1 MAVLNQPTSV
11 RKLAAIFSADIAG
24 YSALMSADEEAT
36 VRKLRQ
42 VREAVLP
49 LIDRFGGRIIDLAGD
64 GILAEFPS
72 AVRAVESAAAVQA
85 RMESLNAE
93 AGPAMVFRIGVN
105 VGDVIDEGERLY
117 GDGVN
122 VAARLQAIAEP
133 GGICISGKV
142 HEEVRDRVKLTFTD
156 MGDQELKNIARPV
169 RAFSAVPAT
178 DDGVD
183 RTKWDREG
191 APICFEDFSMD
202 GRRRELC
209 RGGDIIAIEPKVFD
223 LLTYLIRHRER
234 VVSRDEL
241 IDAVWNGRIVSDSA
255 LATCINAARVAI
267 SDSGEA
273 QRLIKTFPRKG
284 FRFVGAVREEKA
296 STMDA
301 RDASPTPAVSF
312 ELPEKPSIAV
322 LPFQNLSSDQEQ
334 EYFADGIVED
344 IISGLSRIRWLFVI
358 ARNSSFVYKG
368 RAVDVK
374 QVGRELGVRYLLE
387 GSVRRAGD
395 RIRISAQVIEAQ
407 SGVHLWAERYDRLYD
422 DIFALQDEITMSVT
436 GAIEPSLRK
445 VEIERV
451 KRKRPESLDA
461 YDLVL
466 RALPY
471 TYSHRVEDGDIA
483 APLLRKALEL
493 EPNYAAAHASLAW
506 CYHFRFRPRS
516 DEKDRMAAIH
526 HARAAIAAGGDDATA
541 LGIAGFVV
549 SLDERD
555 LVTGLGL
562 FDRALAISN
571 SNIFALC
578 CSALILSFAGHF
590 ELAIERAQR
599 ALRLSPFD
607 SLNYLSNNALVV
619 AYLCTGRPAEAHDAA
634 RSSVQLNPRFSVCH
648 VFLVAALMAIGRIE
662 EAKVEVRRVL
672 ELEPTFT
679 SRGFRKII
687 EFEPSAVE
695 VLTKAWGDAGLPA
708 G

>member
-1 MAVLNQPTSV
+1 MAVHQPTSA
-11 RKLAAIFSADIAG
+11 RKLAAILSADIAG
-24 YSALMSADEEAT
+24 YSALMSADEEGT

-49 LIDRFGGRIIDLAGD
+49 VIERFGGRIIDLAGD

-85 RMESLNAE
+85 RMETLNAE
-93 AGPAMVFRIGVN
+93 ADPAMVFRIGVN

-142 HEEVRDRVKLTFTD
+142 HEEVRDRVKLAFRD
-156 MGDQELKNIARPV
+156 LGDQELKNIARPV
-169 RAFSAVPAT
+169 RAFSAVPAA
-178 DDGVD
+178 DSLGD
-183 RTKWDREG
+183 RTKWDGEG
-191 APICFEDFSMD
+191 QAPICFEDFSMD
-202 GRRRELC
+202 CGRRELR
-209 RGGDIIAIEPKVFD
+209 RGADIVAVEPKVFD
-223 LLTYLIRHRER
+223 LLAYLIRHREH
-234 VVSRDEL
+234 VVSRDQL
-241 IDAVWNGRIVSDSA
+241 IDAIWGGRIVSDSA

-273 QRLIKTFPRKG
+273 QRLIKTLPRKG
-284 FRFVGAVREEKA
+284 FRFVGAVREEKT
-296 STMDA
+296 SKTEG
-301 RDASPTPAVSF
+301 RDATPTPAVLF
-312 ELPEKPSIAV
+312 ELPDKPSIAV
-322 LPFQNLSSDQEQ
+322 LPFQNLSSDREQ

-407 SGVHLWAERYDRLYD
+407 TGVHLWAERYDRLYE

-436 GAIEPSLRK
+436 GAIEPRLRK
-445 VEIERV
+445 VEIERM
-451 KRKRPESLDA
+451 KRKRPENLDA

-483 APLLRKALEL
+483 APLLQKALEL

-516 DEKDRMAAIH
+516 DEKARIAAIH

-555 LVTGLGL
+555 LATGLSL
-562 FDRALAISN
+562 FNRALAISN
-571 SNIFALC
+571 SNLFALC
-578 CSALILSFAGHF
+578 CSALILSFAGQF

-619 AYLCTGRPAEAHDAA
+619 AYLCTGRSAEAHDAA
-634 RSSVQLNPRFSVCH
+634 RASVQLNPRFSVCH
-648 VFLVAALMAIGRIE
+648 VFLVAALMARGHTE
-662 EAKVEVRRVL
+662 DAKVEVRRVL

-679 SRGFRKII
+679 SKGFRRII
-687 EFEPSAVE
+687 EFDPAVVA
-695 VLTKAWGDAGLPA
+695 VLTRAWEAAGLPA

>member
-1 MAVLNQPTSV
+1 MAVHQPTSA
-11 RKLAAIFSADIAG
+11 RKLAAILSADIAG
-24 YSALMSADEEAT
+24 YGALMSADEEGT

-42 VREAVLP
+42 IREAVLP
-49 LIDRFGGRIIDLAGD
+49 VIERFGGRIIDLAGD

-72 AVRAVESAAAVQA
+72 AVRAVESAAAVQI
-85 RMESLNAE
+85 RMRALNAE
-93 AGPAMVFRIGVN
+93 SDPVMVFRIGVN

-133 GGICISGKV
+133 GGICISSKV
-142 HEEVRDRVKLTFTD
+142 HEEVRDRIKLAFRD
-156 MGDQELKNIARPV
+156 MGEQELKNIPRPV
-169 RAFSAVPAT
+169 RVFSAVPTA
-178 DDGVD
+178 DKRDRDRDSEGQDSSIRFEEFSLDGH
-183 RTKWDREG
+183 
-191 APICFEDFSMD
+191 
-202 GRRRELC
+202 RRELR
-209 RGGDIIAIEPKVFD
+209 RGGDIVPVEPKVFD
-223 LLTYLIRHRER
+223 LLMYLIQHRER

-241 IDAVWNGRIVSDSA
+241 LDAVWNGRIVSDSA
-255 LATCINAARVAI
+255 LATCINAARMAI
-267 SDSGEA
+267 GDSGEA
-273 QRLIKTFPRKG
+273 QSLIKTLPRRG
-284 FRFVGAVREEKA
+284 FRFIGAVRGQKA
-296 STMDA
+296 SATEAHDG
-301 RDASPTPAVSF
+301 PTPAGIF
-312 ELPEKPSIAV
+312 ELPAKPSIAV
-322 LPFQNLSSDQEQ
+322 LPFQNLSSDPEQ

-368 RAVDVK
+368 RAVDAK

-407 SGVHLWAERYDRLYD
+407 SGLHLWAERYDRLYD

-451 KRKRPESLDA
+451 KRKRPENLDA

-483 APLLRKALEL
+483 APLLQKALEL
-493 EPNYAAAHASLAW
+493 EPNYAAAHAYLGW

-516 DEKDRMAAIH
+516 DEKARLAAIH
-526 HARAAIAAGGDDATA
+526 HAHAAIGAGGDDATA
-541 LGIAGFVV
+541 LGIAGFVI

-555 LVTGLGL
+555 LATGLNL

-571 SNIFALC
+571 SNVFALC
-578 CSALILSFAGHF
+578 CSGLVLSFAGRF
-590 ELAIERAQR
+590 ELAIERAHR
-599 ALRLSPFD
+599 AIRLSPYD
-607 SLNYLSNNALVV
+607 PLNYLSYNALVV
-619 AYLCTGRPAEAHDAA
+619 SYVCMGRYNEACDAA
-634 RSSVQLNPRFSVCH
+634 RNSVRLNPRFSVCH
-648 VFLVAALMAIGRIE
+648 VFLVAALMGLERIE
-662 EAKVEVRRVL
+662 EAKTEVRRVL

-679 SRGFRKII
+679 ISAFRKII
-687 EFEPSAVE
+687 DLDGSVVA
-695 VLTKAWGDAGLPA
+695 VLTAAWYEAGLPK
-708 G
+708 

>member
-1 MAVLNQPTSV
+1 MAVHQPTSA
-11 RKLAAIFSADIAG
+11 RKLAAILSADIAG
-24 YSALMSADEEAT
+24 YGALMSADEEGT

-42 VREAVLP
+42 IREAVLP
-49 LIDRFGGRIIDLAGD
+49 VIERFGGRIIDLAGD

-72 AVRAVESAAAVQA
+72 AVRAVESATAVQI
-85 RMESLNAE
+85 RMGALNAE
-93 AGPAMVFRIGVN
+93 SDPVMVFRIGVN

-133 GGICISGKV
+133 GGICISSKV
-142 HEEVRDRVKLTFTD
+142 HEEVRDRIKLAFRD
-156 MGDQELKNIARPV
+156 MGEQELKNIPRPV
-169 RAFSAVPAT
+169 RVFSAVPTA
-178 DDGVD
+178 DKRD
-183 RTKWDREG
+183 RDRDSEG
-191 APICFEDFSMD
+191 QDSSIRFEEFSLD
-202 GRRRELC
+202 RDRRELR
-209 RGGDIIAIEPKVFD
+209 RGGDIVPVEPKVFD
-223 LLTYLIRHRER
+223 LLMYLIQHRER

-241 IDAVWNGRIVSDSA
+241 LDAVWNGRIVSDSA
-255 LATCINAARVAI
+255 LATCINAARMAI
-267 SDSGEA
+267 GDSGEA
-273 QRLIKTFPRKG
+273 QGLIKTLPRRG
-284 FRFVGAVREEKA
+284 FRFIGAVREQKA
-296 STMDA
+296 SATEAHDG
-301 RDASPTPAVSF
+301 PTPAGIF
-312 ELPEKPSIAV
+312 ELPAKPSIAV
-322 LPFQNLSSDQEQ
+322 LPFQNLSSDPEQ

-368 RAVDVK
+368 RAVDAK

-407 SGVHLWAERYDRLYD
+407 SGLHLWAERYDRLYD

-451 KRKRPESLDA
+451 KRKRPENLDA

-483 APLLRKALEL
+483 APLLQKALEL
-493 EPNYAAAHASLAW
+493 EPNYAAAHAYLGW

-516 DEKDRMAAIH
+516 DEKARLAAIH
-526 HARAAIAAGGDDATA
+526 HAHAAIGAGGDDATA
-541 LGIAGFVV
+541 LGIAGFVI

-555 LVTGLGL
+555 LATGLNL

-571 SNIFALC
+571 SNVFALC
-578 CSALILSFAGHF
+578 CSGLVLSFAGRF
-590 ELAIERAQR
+590 ELAIERAHR
-599 ALRLSPFD
+599 AIRLSPYD
-607 SLNYLSNNALVV
+607 PLNYLSYNALVV
-619 AYLCTGRPAEAHDAA
+619 SYVCMGRYNEACDAA
-634 RSSVQLNPRFSVCH
+634 RNSVRLNPRFSVCH
-648 VFLVAALMAIGRIE
+648 VFLVAALMGLERIE
-662 EAKVEVRRVL
+662 EAKTEVRRVL

-679 SRGFRKII
+679 ISAFRKII
-687 EFEPSAVE
+687 DLDGSVVA
-695 VLTKAWGDAGLPA
+695 VLTAAWYEAGLPK
-708 G
+708 

>member
-1 MAVLNQPTSV
+1 MAVLNQPASA
-11 RKLAAIFSADIAG
+11 RKLAAILSADIAG
-24 YSALMSADEEAT
+24 YSALMSADEEGT

-49 LIDRFGGRIIDLAGD
+49 VIERFGGRIIDLAGD

-85 RMESLNAE
+85 RMATLNAE
-93 AGPAMVFRIGVN
+93 TGPAMVFRIGVN

-133 GGICISGKV
+133 GGICISSKV
-142 HEEVRDRVKLTFTD
+142 HEEVRDRVKLAFRD

-169 RAFSAVPAT
+169 RAFSAVPAA
-178 DDGVD
+178 DGRGD
-183 RTKWDREG
+183 RTKWDRGG
-191 APICFEDFSMD
+191 APIRFEDFLLD
-202 GRRRELC
+202 GGRRELR
-209 RGGDIIAIEPKVFD
+209 RGGAIIAVEPKVFD
-223 LLTYLIRHRER
+223 LLAYLIRHRER

-267 SDSGEA
+267 SDNGEA
-273 QRLIKTFPRKG
+273 QRLIKTLPRKG
-284 FRFVGAVREEKA
+284 FRFVGAVHEEKA

-301 RDASPTPAVSF
+301 RDAPPTPTVSF

-368 RAVDVK
+368 SAVDVK

-461 YDLVL
+461 YDFVL

-483 APLLRKALEL
+483 APLLQKALEL

-516 DEKDRMAAIH
+516 DEKDRIAAIH

-555 LVTGLGL
+555 LVTGLSL

-571 SNIFALC
+571 SNLFALC
-578 CSALILSFAGHF
+578 CSALILSFAGQF

-619 AYLCTGRPAEAHDAA
+619 SYLCTGRSAEAHDAA
-634 RSSVQLNPRFSVCH
+634 RASVQLNPRFSVCH
-648 VFLVAALMAIGRIE
+648 LFLVAALMALGRRE
-662 EAKVEVRRVL
+662 DAKAEVRRVL

-679 SRGFRKII
+679 SKGFRRII
-687 EFEPSAVE
+687 EFNPAVVALLTSAWE
-695 VLTKAWGDAGLPA
+695 AAGLPA